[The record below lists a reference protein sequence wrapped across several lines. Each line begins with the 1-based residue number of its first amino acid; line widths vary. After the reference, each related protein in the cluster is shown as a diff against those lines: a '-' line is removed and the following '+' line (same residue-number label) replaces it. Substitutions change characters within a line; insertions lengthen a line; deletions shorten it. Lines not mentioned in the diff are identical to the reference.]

1 MDVCI
6 QNFAEQR
13 RNAQKNEIPIYF
25 GRPKMRNVS
34 GGDTFHAAGERQ
46 ETTFSGK
53 NCVFVKDKSAKKN
66 KEKSPRC
73 ETNGNYH
80 TYCSCLAENQSGT
93 YLHPI
98 RSRQAP
104 EKPKTRL
111 YWFSSQ
117 IEACGHTFSN
127 KILSVKKQRR

>member
-66 KEKSPRC
+66 KEKTPRC

-127 KILSVKKQRR
+127 KNLKVKKQRR